1 MAGVCE
7 TVGTQEHSDRACAAA
22 CHSLARPYLDLLIRG
37 HCFRG
42 RTNSFDLE
50 MHATLRSRVRVRTAH
65 GCQTADRLCS
75 SSRKIGKTS
84 PTPRPSLRSPA
95 SVMSITDEKFAG
107 AENQRR

>member
-50 MHATLRSRVRVRTAH
+50 IHATLPF
-65 GCQTADRLCS
+65 
-75 SSRKIGKTS
+75 TS
-84 PTPRPSLRSPA
+84 ARANSAWMPDCGPA
-95 SVMSITDEKFAG
+95 MLFQS
-107 AENQRR
+107 